1 MFKKML
7 FVIMLI
13 NSTLMFAKVTH
24 INYDAKFGIFGTIGS
39 LNTKLT
45 QNRRSYTIDTKMAL
59 TGLAKRLFSRHK
71 GRYISKGHIR
81 NGLMITDLYQII
93 ERYDDMVV
101 SKEYWT
107 DHKRKK
113 VTLKVKK
120 WKKGK
125 LIQNSKKRLKFYAK
139 NDLLTLYFNLD
150 KMIPKKGKKYNFK
163 VVGLEKQNGT
173 VKITVP
179 SNSQSGSYKK
189 DLGDTANWYAKA
201 LIHQK
206 NFRKK
211 KGDILMSVSKDG
223 YIKKAVIKDILMYGD
238 ASLVRVR

>member
-1 MFKKML
+1 MLKKILFML
-7 FVIMLI
+7 VFIF
-13 NSTLMFAKVTH
+13 STTLFAKVTH

-39 LNTKLT
+39 LKTKLT
-45 QNRRSYTIDTKMAL
+45 QNRKSYTIDTKMAL
-59 TGLAKRLFSRHK
+59 TGLAKRLFSRHR

-107 DHKRKK
+107 NHKRKR
-113 VTLKVKK
+113 VTLKIKK
-120 WKKGK
+120 WKNGK
-125 LIQNSKKRLKFYAK
+125 LIENKKERLKFYAK
-139 NDLLTLYFNLD
+139 EDLLTLYFNLN
-150 KMIPKKGKKYNFK
+150 KTLTKKGKTYHFR
-163 VVGLEKQNGT
+163 VVGLEKQNGR

-179 SNSQSGSYKK
+179 SRSQSRSYKN

>member
-7 FVIMLI
+7 FVLI
-13 NSTLMFAKVTH
+13 LISCTILSAKVAH

-39 LNTKLT
+39 LKTKLT
-45 QNRRSYTIDTKMAL
+45 KTRRSYTIDTKMAL

-71 GRYISKGHIR
+71 GRYISKGHIS

-93 ERYDDMVV
+93 ERYDNMVV

-125 LIQNSKKRLKFYAK
+125 LIQNSKTRLKFYAK

-150 KMIPKKGKKYNFK
+150 KMLTKKGKRYIFK
-163 VVGLEKQNGT
+163 VVGLEKQNGR

-179 SNSQSGSYKK
+179 SPSQSSSYKK
-189 DLGDTANWYAKA
+189 DLGATANWYAKA

-211 KGDILMSVSKDG
+211 KGDILMSVAKDG